1 MLVLAGCGGGDEPA
15 AQSPATVTVTTS
27 AEMDTGTTVEETTTE
42 ETTTTEADEPDE
54 TLADFILRVNEYLDG
69 GQWGRAHEVL
79 HPAQR
84 RFISRE
90 QLADCM
96 DETVA
101 QTAPGSEYKI
111 VEIYDEPWKIPGTKV
126 TQPSK
131 AVTVKI
137 VVTYSEEGS
146 DIETELSRFT
156 QHAFMVG
163 DRWAWIVSQ
172 DVVDDLRDD
181 FC

>member
-1 MLVLAGCGGGDEPA
+1 M
-15 AQSPATVTVTTS
+15 
-27 AEMDTGTTVEETTTE
+27 
-42 ETTTTEADEPDE
+42 
-54 TLADFILRVNEYLDG
+54 NKYLDQ
-69 GQWGRAHEVL
+69 GQWGRAYVEL

-84 RFISRE
+84 SLLSRE

-96 DETVA
+96 SGSVSEVPTDAEYRVVET
-101 QTAPGSEYKI
+101 
-111 VEIYDEPWKIPGTKV
+111 YDEPWKIPGT
-126 TQPSK
+126 TTTEPSK

-137 VVTYSEEGS
+137 VMAYSEEGS
-146 DIETELSRFT
+146 DIETELGTFT
-156 QHAFMVG
+156 QHAYKLG